1 MERIGSNEVKTK
13 PKQNETAAFKAER
26 ETLSLPELVQDVLR
40 KGLSGEL
47 SSLTIQ
53 FKDECI
59 CGLEL
64 VKLEPVKKK
73 LSEILREDAYQT
85 LEVKKHEDRIS
96 YIRKSVKVKL

>member
-1 MERIGSNEVKTK
+1 MERIGSNGGATK
-13 PKQNETAAFKAER
+13 PKQNETVTSKAER
-26 ETLSLPELVQDVLR
+26 ETLSLPELVEDALR

-53 FKDECI
+53 FKDKCI

>member
-1 MERIGSNEVKTK
+1 MERVESNKGQTK
-13 PKQNETAAFKAER
+13 PKQNETATFKAER
-26 ETLSLPELVQDVLR
+26 ESLSLPELVQDALR

-96 YIRKSVKVKL
+96 YIRKSVFI